1 MFKPSVFAAVLTL
14 AAAGSNATPTPEE
27 LLNHA
32 SIAYA
37 GADLEGRKDAPQSAD
52 RTAPD
57 APDAPAGTVETAFV
71 CDWTTHH
78 DRWGNW
84 SSTWQCH

>member
-1 MFKPSVFAAVLTL
+1 MFKPSVFATVLTL

-37 GADLEGRKDAPQSAD
+37 GADLEGHKGAPQSVD
-52 RTAPD
+52 RAAPD
-57 APDAPAGTVETAFV
+57 TPEGEIETAFV